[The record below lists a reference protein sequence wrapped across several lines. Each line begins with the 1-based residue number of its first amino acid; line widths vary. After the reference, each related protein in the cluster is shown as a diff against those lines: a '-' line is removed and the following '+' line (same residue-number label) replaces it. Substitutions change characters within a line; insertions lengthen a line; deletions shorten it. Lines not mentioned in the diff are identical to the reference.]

1 MAFTLQSITKKN
13 FMIPKVTDEIWKPLK
28 LKGQTSIRRK
38 YALSSAGRAV
48 SYIKNLHEDGKIL
61 NGSVTSGYKT
71 LNLHFE
77 NGNGTLY
84 IHREIAKLFCKK
96 SSSKCK
102 YVIHLNHIKE
112 DNAVSNLQ
120 WTTLMEMSDH
130 QQNSPEKIAYK
141 IRQANKKVG
150 LKLNAKKVKTIKD
163 ILNNPKRKLT
173 VKQLAAKYNVSEM
186 TMYRIKSGE
195 NWGHIQ

>member
-1 MAFTLQSITKKN
+1 
-13 FMIPKVTDEIWKPLK
+13 
-28 LKGQTSIRRK
+28 
-38 YALSSAGRAV
+38 
-48 SYIKNLHEDGKIL
+48 
-61 NGSVTSGYKT
+61 
-71 LNLHFE
+71 
-77 NGNGTLY
+77 
-84 IHREIAKLFCKK
+84 
-96 SSSKCK
+96 
-102 YVIHLNHIKE
+102 
-112 DNAVSNLQ
+112 
-120 WTTLMEMSDH
+120 MSDH